1 MSLSNIKKYFT
12 PNSILDIGANMGQF
26 YNEAKNL
33 FPNSLF
39 YLIEGNPDC
48 EPQLKTLNIEYK
60 IALLSDKVKTVDFY
74 IREQESTCT
83 GNSIYKENTDFYKE
97 GSYIT
102 KKLSTV
108 TLDSIFTDK
117 SFDLVKID
125 VQGSELDIIKGGLNL
140 IKKSKGV
147 LLEVSLTD
155 FNIGAPNKEEVIS
168 FMKSYIF
175 IKLKC

>member
-74 IREQESTCT
+74 IREQESRCT
-83 GNSIYKENTDFYKE
+83 GFRIRYYKRWVEFN
-97 GSYIT
+97 
-102 KKLSTV
+102 KKIQRSV
-108 TLDSIFTDK
+108 IRGIF
-117 SFDLVKID
+117 
-125 VQGSELDIIKGGLNL
+125 N
-140 IKKSKGV
+140 
-147 LLEVSLTD
+147 
-155 FNIGAPNKEEVIS
+155 
-168 FMKSYIF
+168 
-175 IKLKC
+175 